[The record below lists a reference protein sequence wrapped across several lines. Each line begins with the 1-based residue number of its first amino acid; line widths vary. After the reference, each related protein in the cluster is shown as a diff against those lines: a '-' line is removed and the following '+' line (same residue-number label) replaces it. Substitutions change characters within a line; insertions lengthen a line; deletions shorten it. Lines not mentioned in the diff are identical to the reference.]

1 MTTHENDGGEAREGE
16 RRGIEGKMLVHIL
29 TFSPLPLSWVP
40 FLGAVK
46 KSCVALANKIRG
58 EVGRMVAWESCSLP
72 RIGMGDRARP
82 RKCLCLVC

>member
-1 MTTHENDGGEAREGE
+1 
-16 RRGIEGKMLVHIL
+16 MLVHIL
-29 TFSPLPLSWVP
+29 TFSPSSSLSWVP

-58 EVGRMVAWESCSLP
+58 EVGRMVAWSRGRRRVVLYLA

-82 RKCLCLVC
+82 RSVSVSSVANLRPLVNLK